1 MKKIIIYTL
10 LALCLG
16 LFASC
21 KNIPLNGENAYLY
34 TIAGKITNA
43 NDAGTILNIDTA
55 NSYAEMYWTSRDNS
69 NFQDYEVIM
78 HYQVT
83 KNEVVYTNS
92 FTIRK
97 IDDNYSILPNYTN
110 SSFGT
115 ISQSDASITFIS
127 GGPED
132 SYFRFNYSCPS
143 DGIQSSEI
151 TFQMQ

>member
-1 MKKIIIYTL
+1 MKKFIVYTL

-55 NSYAEMYWTSRDNS
+55 NSYAEMYWTNRDNS
-69 NFQDYEVIM
+69 NFQDYEVVM
-78 HYQVT
+78 HYQFT
-83 KNEVVYTNS
+83 KNELVYLYS
-92 FTIRK
+92 FTVRE
-97 IDDNYSILPNYTN
+97 IDGNYTILPNYANDGTN
-110 SSFGT
+110 RVLNT
-115 ISQSDASITFIS
+115 DASITFIS

-151 TFQMQ
+151 TFQMK